1 MQEKKNVIKFLHCK
15 ILLKEKKKHIYL
27 CTDSNFQFM
36 KYVNIIIYN
45 NIFGKIGIIQE
56 YLPYIVKVK
65 EL

>member
-1 MQEKKNVIKFLHCK
+1 
-15 ILLKEKKKHIYL
+15 
-27 CTDSNFQFM
+27 M